1 LTFGPIDPEAWVVR
15 VEDVDGEIVSSIVN
29 FACHAVSG
37 SAYPDW
43 FYSISADYP
52 GHTMRIVEEAEG
64 GICLFTSGTA
74 GNIVPIKRG
83 KEPRV
88 QIGKAVAGEVVR
100 RLQFVRTCS
109 DVSLK
114 ALTKEIKLPLKEAL
128 SPDRIIDADKAKKT
142 LTTEI
147 QVLRIGDIYLLGL
160 PGEVL
165 VEVGLQIKKKAGL
178 ENLLVISLSND
189 AVGYVCHS
197 QAYEQGGYEP
207 GSGTNLAKGAGEI
220 MVKEALA
227 LLNQIK

>member
-1 LTFGPIDPEAWVVR
+1 
-15 VEDVDGEIVSSIVN
+15 
-29 FACHAVSG
+29 
-37 SAYPDW
+37 
-43 FYSISADYP
+43 
-52 GHTMRIVEEAEG
+52 M
-64 GICLFTSGTA
+64 
-74 GNIVPIKRG
+74 VPIKRG

-88 QIGKAVAGEVVR
+88 QIGKALAGEVVR
-100 RLQFVRTCS
+100 RLQFVRTYS

-114 ALTKEIKLPLKEAL
+114 ALTKEIQLPLKEAL

-165 VEVGLQIKKKAGL
+165 VEVGLEIKKKAGL

-197 QAYEQGGYEP
+197 EAYEEGGYEP
-207 GSGTNLAKGAGEI
+207 GSGTNLATGAGEI
-220 MVKEALA
+220 MLKEALD
-227 LLNQIK
+227 LLDQIK